1 MNKKY
6 VPLMFLT
13 PFLIFY
19 IIFLLIPI
27 FYAFFLSVHNWQG
40 IGPFNFVAFEN
51 FINIFKDEVAT
62 TALINTFIMAGGT
75 LALSLPISLLLA
87 LLINSELLPFKGFF
101 RVVYFMPRV
110 IALSVSGVIFLI
122 LLHTD
127 YGVFNYILRNLGLI
141 SENIPWWQSSFYGKL
156 GIILIRSWISIPFMM
171 IYFLTGLQNIPV
183 ELYEAANIDGAN
195 LMQKFTFITVPM
207 LKPIALFIFIT
218 STVFSFQIFTIPYM
232 ITNGGP
238 SNGTL
243 TIIQY
248 MFSRG
253 LNNFEFGMAS
263 AVSVVLFVFLAVL
276 SYIQIKIGSNN

>member
-6 VPLMFLT
+6 APFMFLT

-27 FYAFFLSVHNWQG
+27 FYAFFLSFHNWQG
-40 IGPFNFVAFEN
+40 FGPFNFVGFEN
-51 FINIFKDEVAT
+51 FLNIFQDEVAL
-62 TALINTFIMAGGT
+62 TALKNTFIMAGGT

-87 LLINSELLPFKGFF
+87 LLINSDLLPFKGFF

-122 LLHTD
+122 LFHTD
-127 YGVFNYILRNLGLI
+127 YGAFNYILRNLGLI
-141 SENIPWWQSSFYGKL
+141 SDNIPWWQSSVYGKL
-156 GIILIRSWISIPFMM
+156 GIILIRSWVSIPFMM

-195 LMQKFTFITVPM
+195 LIQKFTFITVPM
-207 LKPIALFIFIT
+207 LKPIALFVFIT

-232 ITNGGP
+232 ITRGGP

-276 SYIQIKIGSNN
+276 SYVQIKIGSRN